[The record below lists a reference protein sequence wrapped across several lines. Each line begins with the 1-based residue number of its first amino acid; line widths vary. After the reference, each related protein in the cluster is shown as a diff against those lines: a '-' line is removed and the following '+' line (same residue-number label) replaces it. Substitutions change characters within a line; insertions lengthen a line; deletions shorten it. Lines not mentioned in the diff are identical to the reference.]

1 MAVDLEPSANSSF
14 ASVVF
19 LSWIRIEEFYRGSFP
34 KAFLQESTP
43 FLVRPD

>member
-34 KAFLQESTP
+34 KAVFQKGSQE
-43 FLVRPD
+43 LVRPN